1 MFLVWIYFASIHIFF
16 STADRRLNDYHVL
29 QLNDKDFLASAP
41 KSYYPPESDFYEN
54 NKFLHRIRRPRRRT
68 QHLLITPLDF
78 PRNIRGYDNNENDYA
93 SDAPA
98 YLQLLLN
105 QAGQALSLGHEKR
118 HHSSENEE
126 LIKILIKL
134 LKLFNRRRLEKV
146 KPISSINHIIISQP
160 AVQTETPSEFQPPSN
175 AIDFCKNQQT
185 VASIKPASNGFPPST
200 VASLSPTNLEESPQQ
215 TPHSRSS
222 ESPVPKSTDTN
233 VDSARAD
240 TSDISVLSPP
250 STGLSHQ
257 PSSKFKENSMVQSE
271 NKSPTSV
278 QKASIDYPAI
288 RGLQQLVGSS
298 NPNFGEQ
305 GHSIYTGY
313 SYRSM
318 ENHAE
323 VLPTMPIKRPNM
335 ITGASITELPS
346 LRDTNSAVT
355 QNNLQNVLPGTRSL
369 SLTPPTSQPDNS
381 EIQTI
386 QNVQQI
392 LPQSDNQPQTG
403 QQTLPH
409 QPQILPLTL
418 TQQNVVH
425 TSQNSQSLDVDKLSV
440 NSQTQSVGQQQQQT
454 VPRHSNQPIQQTSQ
468 IHSKV
473 ALSLPPIFAISKI
486 GDYDWDYNTIHPSRS
501 QRWDSK
507 NYAVKHK
514 LLEQIRRALSY

>member
-1 MFLVWIYFASIHIFF
+1 MFLVWIYFASIHIFV
-16 STADRRLNDYHVL
+16 STADRRLNDYHVSEL
-29 QLNDKDFLASAP
+29 SDIDSIPSAS
-41 KSYYPPESDFYEN
+41 KSYYPPESDFYQN
-54 NKFLHRIRRPRRRT
+54 NKFLHHIRKTRRRS

-78 PRNIRGYDNNENDYA
+78 LRNIRGYINNENDYA
-93 SDAPA
+93 SDTPS

-134 LKLFNRRRLEKV
+134 LKLFNRRRFEKV

-160 AVQTETPSEFQPPSN
+160 PVQMETPSEFQPPSN
-175 AIDFCKNQQT
+175 KIDFCKNQQT
-185 VASIKPASNGFPPST
+185 TASIKPASNDFPSST
-200 VASLSPTNLEESPQQ
+200 IPSLSPTNLEESSQQ
-215 TPHSRSS
+215 PFQSRSS
-222 ESPVPKSTDTN
+222 ESPVPKSTNTN

-250 STGLSHQ
+250 STGLSHK
-257 PSSKFKENSMVQSE
+257 PSSKFKENTMIRSE

-278 QKASIDYPAI
+278 QQASIDYPAI
-288 RGLQQLVGSS
+288 RGLQQLVTSS
-298 NPNFGEQ
+298 NPNLGEQ
-305 GHSIYTGY
+305 GNSIYTGY

-323 VLPTMPIKRPNM
+323 ILPTMPIKRPNM
-335 ITGASITELPS
+335 LTGASITELPS
-346 LRDTNSAVT
+346 LRDTNSPAP
-355 QNNLQNVLPGTRSL
+355 QQNLQNVLQDIHSL
-369 SLTPPTSQPDNS
+369 APTPLTSQPDNS
-381 EIQTI
+381 EMQSI
-386 QNVQQI
+386 QNVQQ
-392 LPQSDNQPQTG
+392 LPPQPDSQPQTG

-418 TQQNVVH
+418 TQKNVVH
-425 TSQNSQSLDVDKLSV
+425 TNQNSQSLDVDKLPV
-440 NSQTQSVGQQQQQT
+440 NSQTQSVGQQKQQT
-454 VPRHSNQPIQQTSQ
+454 VPQHSHQPIQQTSQ
-468 IHSKV
+468 IHNKV

-486 GDYDWDYNTIHPSRS
+486 GDYDWNYNTMHPSRP